1 MEIKLKKRKAIFL
14 DRDGTLNR
22 DVGYITHL
30 DDYELLPRAAA
41 AVKKI
46 NDAGFLVILVT
57 NQAGVARGYF
67 PESMIEEVH
76 AKLRKELKLENAN
89 LDAIYFCPHV
99 PLGTENPFSKECEM
113 RKPKPGMILRAAH
126 EFDVDLNESFMI
138 GDKYS
143 DLESGW
149 SAGCRSALVLT
160 GYGRG
165 EFETNRKKW
174 LREPDYVAEDV
185 YHAIELIFS

>member
-1 MEIKLKKRKAIFL
+1 MEKKKAIFL

-22 DVGYITHL
+22 DVGYVTHL
-30 DDYELLPRAAA
+30 DDYELLPRAGD

-46 NDAGFLVILVT
+46 NDAGFLAILVT

-67 PESMIEEVH
+67 AESMIKKVH
-76 AKLRKELKLENAN
+76 EKLQKELELKDAN
-89 LDAIYFCPHV
+89 LDAIYYCPHV
-99 PLGTENPFSKECEM
+99 PLGSENLFSKDCEM
-113 RKPKPGMILRAAH
+113 RKPKPGMILKASN
-126 EFDVDLNESFMI
+126 EYNIDLTQSFMI
-138 GDKYS
+138 GDKFS

-165 EFETNRKKW
+165 EFETNNKKW

-185 YHAIELIFS
+185 YHAIELIFSQI